1 MNAETAIAI
10 KEAKRLPWDA
20 TIEQRF
26 ADLNVTESTWKVLVE
41 TVWPSALTTET
52 VVMALAY
59 CKARRLDPFKKP
71 VHIVPVW
78 DSKKGG
84 MVETVWPSI
93 AEMRT
98 TAFRTGQYAGC
109 DETVFGPTISKT
121 FEGKVKR
128 DNKWEDV
135 KVTVEFPEWAQI
147 TIYRTLGGVARKFVG
162 PKTYWLESY
171 GQQAPSELPNR
182 MWSRRSSGQLEKC
195 AEAAALRKTF
205 PEELGNEYAAEE
217 MEGQRLYN
225 GQTIEHEPVV
235 PRTLTPPT
243 EPTPPAATIAI
254 KGDGKKKAP
263 PPPGV
268 KKKDPEPDPEQG
280 KPEQEKPPVAGT
292 MDKIS
297 AAMIVAEIQNCS
309 TDAEI
314 VAVQAKYA
322 PKIIDLPSNGRDE
335 VLHAIDAARK
345 AIAATDDDFPGDR

>member
-1 MNAETAIAI
+1 MNADAGTAIAI

-26 ADLNVTESTWKVLVE
+26 GDLNVSESTWKVLVE

-59 CKARRLDPFKKP
+59 CKARKLDPFKKP

-109 DETVFGPTISKT
+109 DETVFGPIISKT
-121 FEGKVKR
+121 FKGKLKR
-128 DNKWEDV
+128 DNKWEDAEE
-135 KVTVEFPEWAQI
+135 TVEFPEWAQI
-147 TIYRTLGGVARKFVG
+147 TIYRLLDGVARKFVG
-162 PKTYWLESY
+162 PKVYWLESY

-182 MWSRRSSGQLEKC
+182 MWKRRASGQVEKC
-195 AEAAALRKTF
+195 AEAGALRKAF

-235 PRTLTPPT
+235 PRTLPLPT
-243 EPTPPAATIAI
+243 EPAAPAATIAV
-254 KGDGKKKAP
+254 KGEGKRKPP

-268 KKKDPEPDPEQG
+268 KRKDPE
-280 KPEQEKPPVAGT
+280 PEQEKPPVAGT

-297 AAMIVAEIQNCS
+297 AAMIVAEIQNCE
-309 TDAEI
+309 TDDEI

-322 PKIIDLPSNGRDE
+322 ARIIELPSDGRDE
-335 VLHAIDAARK
+335 VLRAIDKARGGNK
-345 AIAATDDDFPGDR
+345 EQSDFPGDQ